1 LRVPPSNGKCRQ
13 IVIDTESLYQHAMLT
28 VPIFA
33 NSRASR
39 MVVGFLSMPVKDKTL
54 LFVAWCLLGLVA
66 AGLRL
71 VPFRRL
77 APLLGVRI
85 GTVAFVPTNNAAQAS
100 RARWVRFAILQAARV
115 APFRSDCLPQAFAAA
130 ILCRFFKVPVSTHL
144 GVKLE
149 KESKEMAAH
158 AWACSGAVA
167 ISGGRSFE
175 TYTAVACFVSL
186 GS

>member
-1 LRVPPSNGKCRQ
+1 
-13 IVIDTESLYQHAMLT
+13 M
-28 VPIFA
+28 
-33 NSRASR
+33 
-39 MVVGFLSMPVKDKTL
+39 GFLSMPVKDKAL
-54 LFVAWCLLGLVA
+54 LFLAWCLLGVVA

-85 GTVAFVPTNNAAQAS
+85 GAVAFVPTNSTAQAR
-100 RARWVRFAILQAARV
+100 RARSVRCAILRAARV

-130 ILCRFFKVPVSTHL
+130 ILCRLLKIPVSTHL
-144 GVKLE
+144 GVRLE
-149 KESKEMAAH
+149 KESRKMAAH

-175 TYTAVACFVSL
+175 TYAAVACFVSL